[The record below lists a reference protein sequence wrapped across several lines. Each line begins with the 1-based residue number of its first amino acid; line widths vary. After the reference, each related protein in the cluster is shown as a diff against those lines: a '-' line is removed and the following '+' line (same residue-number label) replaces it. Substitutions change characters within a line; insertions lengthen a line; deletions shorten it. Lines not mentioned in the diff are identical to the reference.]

1 MDRKRYDVETD
12 DDVGTLPYR
21 NAFQTGYF
29 LRADEVL
36 MQSLHADNNEEEGE
50 LQFEERE

>member
-1 MDRKRYDVETD
+1 VCRKCYDVETD

-21 NAFQTGYF
+21 NAVQTGYF
-29 LRADEVL
+29 PRAKEAL
-36 MQSLHADNNEEEGE
+36 MQSLHADNNEEKGE

>member
-1 MDRKRYDVETD
+1 MLEHFHIA
-12 DDVGTLPYR
+12 TLSKQVMFR
-21 NAFQTGYF
+21 E
-29 LRADEVL
+29 RMSVL